1 MKRILII
8 LIILCPYAAG
18 GIMQAQLYRT
28 SNAEIHSYSSGGV
41 GVMAPST
48 ADFRST
54 SAYGIG
60 SVRMPMER
68 TSVAPM
74 HVANGAVRT
83 VASSIK
89 GGVLLEDSETE
100 SGYISPIRKA
110 PVIPGVPDTNPTPIG
125 DGWDVALLLAMLC
138 VAYGIYLKRKC

>member
-1 MKRILII
+1 
-8 LIILCPYAAG
+8 
-18 GIMQAQLYRT
+18 
-28 SNAEIHSYSSGGV
+28 
-41 GVMAPST
+41 MAPST

-68 TSVAPM
+68 TAVAPM

-100 SGYISPIRKA
+100 SGYISPIRRA

-125 DGWDVALLLAMLC
+125 GGWDVALLLGVLCAMYALC
-138 VAYGIYLKRKC
+138 RYRKSRAKMI

>member
-1 MKRILII
+1 
-8 LIILCPYAAG
+8 
-18 GIMQAQLYRT
+18 
-28 SNAEIHSYSSGGV
+28 
-41 GVMAPST
+41 MAPST

-138 VAYGIYLKRKC
+138 VAYGIYLKRKCENRKA

>member
-1 MKRILII
+1 
-8 LIILCPYAAG
+8 
-18 GIMQAQLYRT
+18 MQAQLYRT

-60 SVRMPMER
+60 SVRMSMER
-68 TSVAPM
+68 TAVAPM

-138 VAYGIYLKRKC
+138 VAYGIYLKRECENRKA

>member
-1 MKRILII
+1 M
-8 LIILCPYAAG
+8 CPYAAG

-60 SVRMPMER
+60 SVRMSMER
-68 TSVAPM
+68 TAVAPM

-138 VAYGIYLKRKC
+138 VAYGIYLKRECENRKA